1 MPTQDRVGQ
10 VFVELADS
18 LVADF
23 DTVEFLTTLALRTAE
38 LLHAAEAGVV
48 LADEAGHLRSVAFSS
63 ETARLLDLFELQS
76 DEGPCLDCFHSGE
89 SIVNATL
96 DPPDRWARFS
106 PEARRLGYRLVHAV
120 PMRLRGRIIG
130 AVNIFSTEDAPL
142 TGVEIV
148 LAQALADVATI
159 ALLQERGLR
168 EARLLNEQLQAALH
182 SRVVIEQAK
191 GMLAERR
198 QLDMDVAFEL
208 LRTHA
213 RSSNRKL
220 GEVAAGILDG
230 TIGADAFGPPG

>member
-1 MPTQDRVGQ
+1 VPSQDRVGQ

-23 DTVEFLTTLALRTAE
+23 DVVELLTTLAHRSAE
-38 LLHAAEAGVV
+38 LLHAADAGVV
-48 LADEAGHLRSVAFSS
+48 LADEHGTLRSVASS
-63 ETARLLDLFELQS
+63 TETARLLDLFELQS
-76 DEGPCLDCFHSGE
+76 DEGPCLDCFRDGE
-89 SIVNATL
+89 AVINASL
-96 DPPDRWARFS
+96 LASDRWPRFS

-120 PMRLRGRIIG
+120 PMRLRGRVIG
-130 AVNIFSTEDAPL
+130 AVNIYSTDDVPFDA
-142 TGVEIV
+142 GEVG

-198 QLDMDVAFEL
+198 GLEMDVAFDL
-208 LRTHA
+208 LRSHA
-213 RSSNRKL
+213 RANNRKL
-220 GEVAAGILDG
+220 SEVAAGVLDG
-230 TIGADAFGPPG
+230 TISAEALDRG